1 MQMGSASAWRPRG
14 AGGATLSTA
23 GGFVSVRVAATQEIS
38 LRKTLTAKAL
48 LAASALAV
56 IAAPIAAEARPQHR
70 YLVCNTRSGI
80 RRNANN
86 GALIGAVGGGLVG
99 QAIGKNTTG
108 TLIGAGAGA
117 VAGHEIAKSRAK
129 RKCHYVYR

>member
-1 MQMGSASAWRPRG
+1 M
-14 AGGATLSTA
+14 
-23 GGFVSVRVAATQEIS
+23 
-38 LRKTLTAKAL
+38 RKTLTAKAL

-86 GALIGAVGGGLVG
+86 GALIGAVVVLFIYHAIVG
-99 QAIGKNTTG
+99 R
-108 TLIGAGAGA
+108 
-117 VAGHEIAKSRAK
+117 RAL
-129 RKCHYVYR
+129 